1 MTTRSEFDPSLAR
14 NYYDLWGTY
23 SDANELLY
31 ARVAELE
38 AEMTIINRAL
48 SDEGVTSHQLRVRVA
63 ELEAQYGE
71 LIYAVATKYPDETRH
86 QTALRY
92 IQQAEN
98 REDSP
103 ACELKP

>member
-38 AEMTIINRAL
+38 A
-48 SDEGVTSHQLRVRVA
+48 
-63 ELEAQYGE
+63 QYGE
-71 LIYAVATKYPDETRH
+71 LIFAVATKYPDETRH

-98 REDSP
+98 REASP

>member
-1 MTTRSEFDPSLAR
+1 MHPIDEAQKIDNGWEWDCLVAER
-14 NYYDLWGTY
+14 
-23 SDANELLY
+23 DALQ

-38 AEMTIINRAL
+38 E
-48 SDEGVTSHQLRVRVA
+48 
-63 ELEAQYGE
+63 QYGE
-71 LIYAVATKYPDETRH
+71 LIFAVATKYPDETRH

-98 REDSP
+98 REASP

>member
-1 MTTRSEFDPSLAR
+1 MLKREDVPHTFDFEALKRVESER
-14 NYYDLWGTY
+14 
-23 SDANELLY
+23 DALQ

-38 AEMTIINRAL
+38 E
-48 SDEGVTSHQLRVRVA
+48 
-63 ELEAQYGE
+63 QYGE
-71 LIYAVATKYPDETRH
+71 LIFAVATKYPDETRH

-98 REDSP
+98 REASP

>member
-38 AEMTIINRAL
+38 ASLQEFVSIEPDRHRESM
-48 SDEGVTSHQLRVRVA
+48 SYFPPHKEGCIWCHAKRL
-63 ELEAQYGE
+63 LD
-71 LIYAVATKYPDETRH
+71 LI
-86 QTALRY
+86 
-92 IQQAEN
+92 
-98 REDSP
+98 
-103 ACELKP
+103 

>member
-63 ELEAQYGE
+63 ELEAERQSY
-71 LIYAVATKYPDETRH
+71 IAMHSAV
-86 QTALRY
+86 LR
-92 IQQAEN
+92 N
-98 REDSP
+98 WRRN
-103 ACELKP
+103 